1 MSKNRFTLLAAVHV
15 FLIQDGHVLLLR
27 RYNTGY
33 QDGNYSVLTGHLDGG
48 EDVIQAAQ
56 REVLEE
62 GGVTIPYD
70 DFSMVGVMHRQ
81 SDDERIDFF
90 LSAEDWEGEI
100 TNMEPHKCDDLS
112 WHPLNQLPDNTIP
125 YIKRAI
131 DNYRNNRSFD
141 IVGFQ

>member
-33 QDGNYSVLTGHLDGG
+33 QDGNYSVLAGHLDGG

-62 GGVTIPYD
+62 GGVTVPYD
-70 DFSMVGVMHRQ
+70 HFSMVGVMHRQ

-90 LSAEDWEGEI
+90 LTADNWEGEI
-100 TNMEPHKCDDLS
+100 TNMEPHKCDELS
-112 WHPLNQLPDNTIP
+112 WHPINQLPDNTIP

-131 DNYRNNRSFD
+131 NNYRNERSFD